1 MTMKLRKGDIVLMKK
16 ESGLIG
22 CGNPQCISSY
32 CEELGTIS
40 LYGHNQHYKDYH
52 VDRVI
57 GCLRDDLTIECTNRI
72 NQLQIELAG
81 KEEVIKVLHEDIK
94 FYKKR
99 VMGWLSE
106 DIIVGCPNCKEIFT
120 IKGDGSIDG
129 MIK

>member
-1 MTMKLRKGDIVLMKK
+1 MRLNKGCIVLMKK
-16 ESGLIG
+16 ESGLVG
-22 CGNPQCISSY
+22 YGNPQCISNY

-52 VDRVI
+52 VDKI
-57 GCLRDDLTIECTNRI
+57 IECLRDDSTID
-72 NQLQIELAG
+72 QLQIELAG

-106 DIIVGCPNCKEIFT
+106 DITVGCPNCNEVFT
-120 IKGDGSIDG
+120 VKGDGSIDG